1 MGKVLLT
8 SANPDDAK
16 SLADY
21 RSQGGYGAWERI
33 QSVMNKEDIVDLVE
47 KSALTGKGGAG
58 FPTHQKMRMIRQQ
71 EGDKRYLV
79 INGSEHEPGSVK
91 DKYLLENYP
100 HKVLEGALIM
110 GYAIEASD
118 IIIAINEHA
127 ASSVEQF
134 EQALEEIISDDH
146 IVFSGM
152 TMGIHKVP
160 DLYIVGEESALLEVI
175 EGKEPF
181 PRRKPPFPIQKGAF
195 GYPTLIQNVETVA
208 HLPFIVTEGA
218 DAYTALGFH
227 GQGVTLCTLGDEF
240 LYPGVY
246 EVALGTSIG
255 TIVNELGGGLR
266 NGSVIKAVQPG
277 GPSSGFL
284 LAKDFDLP
292 LNARILREH
301 RSSLGCAVIK
311 AYGEQDCMVREIS
324 DIAAFFADG
333 SCGQCPEC
341 RMETNMFNAIMK
353 QVRAGKGNWD
363 LVARVDDII
372 SMVQG
377 KGICGLIKM
386 PIDPIT
392 TGIELFRDEFER
404 HIDEKTCKVCFDHQT

>member
-8 SANPDDAK
+8 SANPGDAK
-16 SLADY
+16 TLADY
-21 RSQGGYGAWERI
+21 RNQGGYTAWERI
-33 QSVMNKEDIVDLVE
+33 QSVTAREDIVELVE

-58 FPTHQKMRMIRQQ
+58 FPTHKKMRMIREQ
-71 EGDKRYLV
+71 EGSKKYLV
-79 INGSEHEPGSVK
+79 INGSEHEPGSIK

-127 ASSVEQF
+127 AESVEQF
-134 EQALEEIISDDH
+134 EQALAEVKGPDGVQLTGTSIMIQ
-146 IVFSGM
+146 
-152 TMGIHKVP
+152 KVP
-160 DLYIVGEESALLEVI
+160 DSYIVGEESALLEVI

-218 DAYTALGFH
+218 EVYQALGVD

-240 LYPGVY
+240 VNPGVY
-246 EVALGTSIG
+246 EVSLGTSIR
-255 TIVNELGGGLR
+255 TIVSELGGGLKD
-266 NGSVIKAVQPG
+266 GSTIKAVQPG

-284 LAKDFDLP
+284 TAKDLDLP
-292 LNARILREH
+292 LHAPTLREH

-311 AYGEQDCMVREIS
+311 AYGEHDCMVKELS
-324 DIAAFFADG
+324 EIAAFFADG

-363 LVARVDDII
+363 LVARVDDIVN
-372 SMVQG
+372 MVQG

-386 PIDPIT
+386 PVDPLT

-404 HIDEKTCKVCFDHQT
+404 HIDEQKCKVCFGNPM